1 MPGLNAAFV
10 NVGYEK
16 DAFLHYL
23 DLGSQFSSYS
33 SLLKNLF
40 EDKKRVPQLQKM
52 KLLPDIDKHGTVS
65 DTLEVG
71 QQLLVQIVKEPISS
85 KGPRLSTEIT
95 LTGRYM
101 VLIPFCDKVSISQKI
116 KTTEEKLRLRQLIES
131 IRPQNFGVII
141 RTSAEG
147 KRVAELNHEMK
158 TLLKYWDDALAKAQ
172 KATPPALVFEEK
184 VALKVCSEIFSALIS
199 RAYM

>member
-1 MPGLNAAFV
+1 
-10 NVGYEK
+10 
-16 DAFLHYL
+16 
-23 DLGSQFSSYS
+23 
-33 SLLKNLF
+33 
-40 EDKKRVPQLQKM
+40 M
-52 KLLPDIDKHGTVS
+52 KLLPDIDKHGTVA
-65 DTLEVG
+65 DTLQPG

-85 KGPRLSTEIT
+85 KGPRLTTEIT

-116 KTTEEKLRLRQLIES
+116 KTTEEKLRLRQLMES

-158 TLLKYWDDALAKAQ
+158 TLLKYWEDALAKAQ
-172 KATPPALVFEEK
+172 KATPPALV
-184 VALKVCSEIFSALIS
+184 LKKKPYRRCAP
-199 RAYM
+199 

>member
-1 MPGLNAAFV
+1 MQSELIVDVQPNEVSIALLEDSRLVSLQKEARNVAYAVGDIYLAKVKKLMPGLNAAFV

-101 VLIPFCDKVSISQKI
+101 VLIPF
-116 KTTEEKLRLRQLIES
+116 LRQGVNISEN
-131 IRPQNFGVII
+131 QNH
-141 RTSAEG
+141 R
-147 KRVAELNHEMK
+147 RK
-158 TLLKYWDDALAKAQ
+158 TPSPSVDREY
-172 KATPPALVFEEK
+172 PPAEFWRDNPH
-184 VALKVCSEIFSALIS
+184 FSRRQTS
-199 RAYM
+199 GRA